1 MIKLSDE
8 IKDIIKQE
16 TNVDS
21 ILEVAIENI
30 PENSISWKPNFKVL
44 GSKYGKNCQQYVI
57 EIKNLTYLEVLQLYS
72 KKNENIVKNNIKIF
86 VDDIIIKVQDVVD
99 KNNISWTSDDKII
112 IGLDLNLDQEL
123 IERGFIAE
131 LKTNIIK
138 EKKNKKLNS
147 SDEFYLIFSN
157 DCSVFTKNII
167 NKYKNFFIEEV
178 GSSFILFQDNL
189 IDSINLEI
197 KTNNNIEFI
206 SFNIKKIDI

>member
-1 MIKLSDE
+1 MIKLFDE

-21 ILEVAIENI
+21 ILEVSIEDI
-30 PENSISWKPNFKVL
+30 PKNSISWKPNFKIL
-44 GSKYGKNCQQYVI
+44 GSKYGKNCQQYAI
-57 EIKNLTYLEVLQLYS
+57 EIKNLTYLEVLRLYS
-72 KKNENIVKNNIKIF
+72 KKNENIIKNNIKIF
-86 VDDIIIKVQDVVD
+86 ADDIIIKVQDVVD
-99 KNNISWTSDDKII
+99 KNNISWISDDKII
-112 IGLDLNLDQEL
+112 IGLNLNLDQEL

-138 EKKNKKLNS
+138 EKKNKKLYS
-147 SDEFYLIFSN
+147 SDEFCLIFSN
-157 DCSVFTKNII
+157 DCSIFTKNII

-189 IDSINLEI
+189 VDSINFEI

-206 SFNIKKIDI
+206 SFNIEKINI

>member
-189 IDSINLEI
+189 VDSINLEI
-197 KTNNNIEFI
+197 KQIIILNLYHLI
-206 SFNIKKIDI
+206 

>member
-1 MIKLSDE
+1 M
-8 IKDIIKQE
+8 
-16 TNVDS
+16 
-21 ILEVAIENI
+21 
-30 PENSISWKPNFKVL
+30 
-44 GSKYGKNCQQYVI
+44 
-57 EIKNLTYLEVLQLYS
+57 
-72 KKNENIVKNNIKIF
+72 
-86 VDDIIIKVQDVVD
+86 
-99 KNNISWTSDDKII
+99 
-112 IGLDLNLDQEL
+112 NLDQEL

-189 IDSINLEI
+189 VDSINLEI
-197 KTNNNIEFI
+197 KQIIILNLYHLI
-206 SFNIKKIDI
+206 